1 MGHHP
6 SQIVTGN
13 AVQATGTGLSPAS
26 WLFISIAVLIIGFI
40 IYKLSKGGIKK

>member
-13 AVQATGTGLSPAS
+13 AVQATGISPAS
-26 WLFISIAVLIIGFI
+26 WLFISIVVLIIGFI